1 MKTPKKFET
10 FTCNKIT
17 GLDWGEL
24 VKTQI
29 LINTGQHSQLMMD
42 TDKFKASSPSPNIH
56 AHTFM
61 HIHICSYAK

>member
-1 MKTPKKFET
+1 METHKKFYI

-17 GLDWGEL
+17 GLGWDEL

-42 TDKFKASSPSPNIH
+42 IDKYKASSPSLITH

-61 HIHICSYAK
+61 HIHIYSYAK